1 MDKQKVR
8 NGVII
13 ALIVLQVALLL
24 MNFFV
29 GHKVQLLAG
38 LFLVV
43 QIGVIVVF
51 FRTAKS
57 GITHKLNAI
66 EETVAPSYLE
76 ALHNAKTGI
85 LFYDDFYVIT
95 WMSDYLEQQG
105 YGNRIGHKLL
115 EWLPEV
121 DELLK
126 GDSDS
131 VVVNLDEHFFI
142 IEKSRDGQVLF
153 LKDETNEVIF
163 KDKSTFEQPVVG
175 MINIDNFDE
184 STRYEDEYVAAQV
197 NGTIRTGIIN
207 WCKQHQI
214 VCKRIRNDRYYLIM
228 NYRSYRKMADNDRF
242 SILKQVREQALEL
255 DLMIT
260 LSMSFAYGSNDLSLL
275 DDYVVNGME
284 LAQSRGGDQVAIK
297 QDGKDVIFFGGNSE
311 ASEKRSRVRARVM
324 AHALRDMISRCSNVI
339 LVGHKEADFDCVGAL
354 LGLSS
359 IANSL
364 NKRNSIVLKSGGI
377 ESKVN
382 AFIEDNQAYFDEQF
396 HFITES
402 QAINELEK
410 DTLVIM
416 TDHNSMMQCNAANMV
431 KQANKVI
438 IIDHHRRPE
447 DLIIQPMMVYIEPGC
462 SSTSEMVTEF
472 FSYMGHQIQVDSMVA
487 TIMYAG
493 IIVDTQRF
501 KNRSGQRTFDAASKL
516 LDLRADS
523 VLVDQL
529 LKDSYKEFEAKI
541 NWLNQTV
548 QLFPGYYLIMQD
560 IVTTRSFMSQIADD
574 LMDIDN
580 AKAVFVMAKLDDKQI
595 GISARSG
602 GEVNV
607 QVIMEDLKGGGH
619 RTAAASQRSDVNMV
633 QLRQELVEAIERRIN
648 EVNA

>member
-13 ALIVLQVALLL
+13 ALIVLQVTLLL

-43 QIGVIVVF
+43 QIGVIIVF
-51 FRTAKS
+51 FKTAKS

-105 YGNRIGHKLL
+105 YSNRIGHKLL

-595 GISARSG
+595 GISARSD

-648 EVNA
+648 EVNS

>member
-43 QIGVIVVF
+43 QIGVIIVF

>member
-43 QIGVIVVF
+43 QIGVIIVF

-57 GITHKLNAI
+57 EITHKLNAI

-85 LFYDDFYVIT
+85 IFYDDFYVIT

>member
-43 QIGVIVVF
+43 QIGVIIVF

-416 TDHNSMMQCNAANMV
+416 ADHNSMMQCNAANMV

>member
-43 QIGVIVVF
+43 QIGVIIVF

-284 LAQSRGGDQVAIK
+284 LAESREETK
-297 QDGKDVIFFGGNSE
+297 WP
-311 ASEKRSRVRARVM
+311 
-324 AHALRDMISRCSNVI
+324 
-339 LVGHKEADFDCVGAL
+339 
-354 LGLSS
+354 
-359 IANSL
+359 L
-364 NKRNSIVLKSGGI
+364 NK
-377 ESKVN
+377 
-382 AFIEDNQAYFDEQF
+382 
-396 HFITES
+396 TEKMLFS
-402 QAINELEK
+402 LGVTVKPVKN
-410 DTLVIM
+410 
-416 TDHNSMMQCNAANMV
+416 DHEYV
-431 KQANKVI
+431 
-438 IIDHHRRPE
+438 HE
-447 DLIIQPMMVYIEPGC
+447 
-462 SSTSEMVTEF
+462 
-472 FSYMGHQIQVDSMVA
+472 
-487 TIMYAG
+487 
-493 IIVDTQRF
+493 
-501 KNRSGQRTFDAASKL
+501 
-516 LDLRADS
+516 
-523 VLVDQL
+523 
-529 LKDSYKEFEAKI
+529 
-541 NWLNQTV
+541 
-548 QLFPGYYLIMQD
+548 
-560 IVTTRSFMSQIADD
+560 
-574 LMDIDN
+574 
-580 AKAVFVMAKLDDKQI
+580 
-595 GISARSG
+595 
-602 GEVNV
+602 
-607 QVIMEDLKGGGH
+607 
-619 RTAAASQRSDVNMV
+619 
-633 QLRQELVEAIERRIN
+633 
-648 EVNA
+648 

>member
-416 TDHNSMMQCNAANMV
+416 ADHNSMMQCNAANMV

>member
-1 MDKQKVR
+1 
-8 NGVII
+8 
-13 ALIVLQVALLL
+13 
-24 MNFFV
+24 
-29 GHKVQLLAG
+29 
-38 LFLVV
+38 
-43 QIGVIVVF
+43 
-51 FRTAKS
+51 
-57 GITHKLNAI
+57 
-66 EETVAPSYLE
+66 
-76 ALHNAKTGI
+76 
-85 LFYDDFYVIT
+85 
-95 WMSDYLEQQG
+95 
-105 YGNRIGHKLL
+105 
-115 EWLPEV
+115 
-121 DELLK
+121 
-126 GDSDS
+126 
-131 VVVNLDEHFFI
+131 
-142 IEKSRDGQVLF
+142 
-153 LKDETNEVIF
+153 
-163 KDKSTFEQPVVG
+163 
-175 MINIDNFDE
+175 
-184 STRYEDEYVAAQV
+184 
-197 NGTIRTGIIN
+197 
-207 WCKQHQI
+207 
-214 VCKRIRNDRYYLIM
+214 
-228 NYRSYRKMADNDRF
+228 
-242 SILKQVREQALEL
+242 
-255 DLMIT
+255 
-260 LSMSFAYGSNDLSLL
+260 
-275 DDYVVNGME
+275 
-284 LAQSRGGDQVAIK
+284 
-297 QDGKDVIFFGGNSE
+297 
-311 ASEKRSRVRARVM
+311 M

>member
-29 GHKVQLLAG
+29 VHKVQLLAG

-43 QIGVIVVF
+43 QIGVIIVF

-105 YGNRIGHKLL
+105 YSNRIGHKLL

-648 EVNA
+648 EVNS

>member
-43 QIGVIVVF
+43 QIGVIIVF

-324 AHALRDMISRCSNVI
+324 AHALRDMVSRCSNVI

>member
-43 QIGVIVVF
+43 QIGVIIVF

-95 WMSDYLEQQG
+95 WMSDYLEQHG

>member
-85 LFYDDFYVIT
+85 IFYDDFYVIT

>member
-1 MDKQKVR
+1 M
-8 NGVII
+8 
-13 ALIVLQVALLL
+13 
-24 MNFFV
+24 
-29 GHKVQLLAG
+29 
-38 LFLVV
+38 
-43 QIGVIVVF
+43 
-51 FRTAKS
+51 
-57 GITHKLNAI
+57 
-66 EETVAPSYLE
+66 
-76 ALHNAKTGI
+76 
-85 LFYDDFYVIT
+85 
-95 WMSDYLEQQG
+95 
-105 YGNRIGHKLL
+105 
-115 EWLPEV
+115 
-121 DELLK
+121 
-126 GDSDS
+126 
-131 VVVNLDEHFFI
+131 
-142 IEKSRDGQVLF
+142 
-153 LKDETNEVIF
+153 
-163 KDKSTFEQPVVG
+163 
-175 MINIDNFDE
+175 
-184 STRYEDEYVAAQV
+184 
-197 NGTIRTGIIN
+197 
-207 WCKQHQI
+207 
-214 VCKRIRNDRYYLIM
+214 
-228 NYRSYRKMADNDRF
+228 
-242 SILKQVREQALEL
+242 
-255 DLMIT
+255 
-260 LSMSFAYGSNDLSLL
+260 
-275 DDYVVNGME
+275 
-284 LAQSRGGDQVAIK
+284 
-297 QDGKDVIFFGGNSE
+297 
-311 ASEKRSRVRARVM
+311 
-324 AHALRDMISRCSNVI
+324 
-339 LVGHKEADFDCVGAL
+339 
-354 LGLSS
+354 
-359 IANSL
+359 
-364 NKRNSIVLKSGGI
+364 
-377 ESKVN
+377 
-382 AFIEDNQAYFDEQF
+382 
-396 HFITES
+396 
-402 QAINELEK
+402 
-410 DTLVIM
+410 IM

>member
-85 LFYDDFYVIT
+85 IFYDDFYVIT

-580 AKAVFVMAKLDDKQI
+580 VKAVFVMAKLDDKQI

>member
-43 QIGVIVVF
+43 QIGVIIVF

-85 LFYDDFYVIT
+85 IFYDDFYVIT

>member
-43 QIGVIVVF
+43 QIGVIIVF

-359 IANSL
+359 IGNSL